1 MHHSRFDIGQA
12 GILKTAN
19 LDISI
24 DCAPYYSSIW
34 NPSEGSSSSSS
45 GGGGIVVTT
54 YCLRS
59 MSLRYMFFILSTWL
73 YQMRTE
79 RQPFER
85 AFYE

>member
-34 NPSEGSSSSSS
+34 NPSEGSSSSSGWWYS
-45 GGGGIVVTT
+45 S
-54 YCLRS
+54 YNL
-59 MSLRYMFFILSTWL
+59 LSS
-73 YQMRTE
+73 
-79 RQPFER
+79 
-85 AFYE
+85 FYESQIHVFHPFNVAVSDENRASTV

>member
-1 MHHSRFDIGQA
+1 MHHSRLDIGKA

-34 NPSEGSSSSSS
+34 NPSEGS
-45 GGGGIVVTT
+45 GGGGGGDI

-59 MSLRYMFFILSTWL
+59 MNLYTFFIL
-73 YQMRTE
+73 M
-79 RQPFER
+79 FV
-85 AFYE
+85 AV